1 MCPLKKSEVQTH
13 LEALYIDYYDGLY
26 TDQQLKQMLT
36 KLYKSVDLTSQ
47 EWSEMILDAQWKYA
61 SDRDYELKRLQ
72 LFRNNQDTPTN

>member
-1 MCPLKKSEVQTH
+1 MKKSEVQTH

-36 KLYKSVDLTSQ
+36 KLYKAVDLTSQ

-72 LFRNNQDTPTN
+72 LIRDNQDTPTN

>member
-1 MCPLKKSEVQTH
+1 MKKSEVQTH